1 MNLFVILSFVLLGI
15 AAFVI
20 QKKRRFEQIDIL
32 HLLLVSAI
40 AVLMKSDFEDG
51 QSANM
56 WTYSLIALLAINF
69 LASRWAKLQSPLVRV
84 IPPIVSFA
92 VLLGLFWNDSFVYL
106 GNNFNIS
113 DKATF
118 VLPIL
123 GILIYEFAWMKLYI
137 LKKFFGLHDSFIN
150 VLMPLLVGLAALIG
164 AFNAEGYGVF
174 LVGTG
179 FLAASFY
186 NPKGSKHII
195 HSFLAISVIWMFAAQ
210 SNIELV
216 DLRFPKVIAGLFI
229 GAFVAGFI
237 LQMWS
242 VEKRKNIA
250 LLLTYFLSIFL
261 FVILLVAGVV
271 INPSFG
277 GLESYLG
284 GLMGFA
290 LTNSVLYLKGN
301 REELDQSPIMMSAF
315 VPVILIG
322 MIVPPLLVNEEE
334 LAIEKTL
341 ESMTPKSEE
350 GEEIEIPFISF
361 DGLVGTYDIVKES
374 ALISFKLGPAGSVT
388 KGAIKEFTG
397 TFNFSDDL
405 TNTGF
410 DINIPVL
417 NLTTFL
423 GMRDKS
429 IMGEE
434 YFNQEKFP
442 SMRFKGSK
450 MIATDKENE
459 FEMVGTFVMLGEK
472 NDQKVLIHRVEEDG
486 KTVLVGNGEI
496 DRRNFGMADDPRE
509 GNIVSFEFKVE
520 LAK

>member
-15 AAFVI
+15 AALVI

-40 AVLMKSDFEDG
+40 AVLMKSDFEVDK
-51 QSANM
+51 SVNL
-56 WTYSLIALLAINF
+56 WTYSLIALFAINF
-69 LASRWAKLQSPLVRV
+69 LVSRWTKLQSPILRV
-84 IPPIVSFA
+84 IPPVVSFV
-92 VLLGLFWNDSFVYL
+92 VLLSVFWSDSFVYL

-118 VLPIL
+118 ALPIL

-150 VLMPLLVGLAALIG
+150 VLMPLLVGLAVLIG

-174 LVGTG
+174 LVGAG
-179 FLAASFY
+179 FLVASFY

-216 DLRFPKVIAGLFI
+216 DLRFAKVIAGLFI
-229 GAFVAGFI
+229 GAFVAGFVM
-237 LQMWS
+237 QMWS
-242 VEKRKNIA
+242 VDKRKNIA
-250 LLLTYFLSIFL
+250 LLLTYFLVILL
-261 FVILLVAGVV
+261 FVGLLVAGVV

-277 GLESYLG
+277 GVETYLG

-290 LTNSVLYLKGN
+290 LANSVIYFKQDDQ
-301 REELDQSPIMMSAF
+301 ELHQAPIMMSAL

-322 MIVPPLLVNEEE
+322 LIVPPMLVNQEE
-334 LAIEKTL
+334 LDIQKTL
-341 ESMTPKSEE
+341 ESMIPASDE
-350 GEEIEIPFISF
+350 GQEVEIPFVSF
-361 DGLVGTYDIVKES
+361 DGLTGSHDIVKES

-397 TFNFSDDL
+397 TFNFAEDIS
-405 TNTGF
+405 NTAF
-410 DINIPVL
+410 DIKLPVL

-429 IMGEE
+429 IMGDE
-434 YFNQEKFP
+434 YFNEEKFP
-442 SMRFKGSK
+442 SMRFKGAK
-450 MIATDKENE
+450 MTATDKENE
-459 FEMVGTFVMLGEK
+459 FEMIGTFEMLGVKSE
-472 NDQKVLIHRVEEDG
+472 QKVLIHRIEEDG

-509 GNIVSFEFKVE
+509 GNIVAFEFKVE
-520 LAK
+520 LTN